1 MSTIYENGLADL
13 RGLSLHA
20 RAAEVLTWQGR
31 RALRLDGLVVIPDIL
46 VPEACIEVQIGCD
59 SAAYPGIAFHIQDQ
73 LNYELAY
80 AQPHTSGKW
89 DALQYDPVFHG
100 SNTWQLYHGEAYQKA
115 TAVPLGEWFAFKV
128 EFKEGWAAVRV
139 GEQSPLIVE
148 RLAHQH
154 RSGLVG
160 FWTYLPA
167 YFGDLC
173 ASECQSTPVF
183 VGSTS
188 QSPTGVLNE
197 WFLEDFGRV
206 ACEPNGI
213 LNLNRYLPATVSEAR
228 LTRRFEAFTNES
240 VKFTFGFSDNLSL
253 QLDDEVLFTGQN
265 TYSDSLNWSE
275 RGYVDF
281 NQFSIQRSL
290 APGIH
295 RLTAVLKVSEPFGWG
310 LSLVLRGGKVRLLA
324 VEAGEKLES

>member
-20 RAAEVLTWQGR
+20 RAVEVLTWQGR

-59 SAAYPGIAFHIQDQ
+59 SAAYPGIAFYIQDQ

-89 DALQYDPVFHG
+89 DAL
-100 SNTWQLYHGEAYQKA
+100 
-115 TAVPLGEWFAFKV
+115 
-128 EFKEGWAAVRV
+128 
-139 GEQSPLIVE
+139 
-148 RLAHQH
+148 
-154 RSGLVG
+154 
-160 FWTYLPA
+160 
-167 YFGDLC
+167 
-173 ASECQSTPVF
+173 QSTPVF

-240 VKFTFGFSDNLSL
+240 VEFTFGFSDNLSL
-253 QLDDEVLFTGQN
+253 QLDDEVLFTWQN

-281 NQFSIQRSL
+281 NQFSIHRSL